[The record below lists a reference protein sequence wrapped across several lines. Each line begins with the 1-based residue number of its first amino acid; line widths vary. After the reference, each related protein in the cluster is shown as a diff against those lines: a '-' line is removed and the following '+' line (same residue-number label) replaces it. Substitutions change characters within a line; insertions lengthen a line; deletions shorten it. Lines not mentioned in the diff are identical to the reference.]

1 MLWKKCMPQ
10 KFYNHI
16 CKEKNILYL
25 NGKNVRQ
32 PKVLELIT
40 DFLNEEENSYRELRN
55 NLSSSKSIFQYIF
68 SNVFPEIYCPTEKS
82 GFDLKSNFYIIF
94 KTYKDKKQMKNSLDK
109 NPENYENIRNETN
122 IYEQKPTNVH
132 DFNKVEEKGV
142 KERVEKR
149 KQKRREVVEK
159 NKPLKKKE
167 NRRKQK

>member
-1 MLWKKCMPQ
+1 M
-10 KFYNHI
+10 
-16 CKEKNILYL
+16 E
-25 NGKNVRQ
+25 
-32 PKVLELIT
+32 
-40 DFLNEEENSYRELRN
+40 
-55 NLSSSKSIFQYIF
+55 
-68 SNVFPEIYCPTEKS
+68 
-82 GFDLKSNFYIIF
+82 
-94 KTYKDKKQMKNSLDK
+94 NSLDK